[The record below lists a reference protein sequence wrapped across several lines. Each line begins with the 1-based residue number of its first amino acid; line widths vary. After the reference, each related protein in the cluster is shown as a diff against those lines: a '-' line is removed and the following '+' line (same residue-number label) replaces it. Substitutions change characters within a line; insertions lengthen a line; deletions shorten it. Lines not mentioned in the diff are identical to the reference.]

1 MAWLATNKAAVAIA
15 AEVACGNS
23 DSNSTGLK
31 LSEQLPAWEE
41 SGTELLQFTPSSVSR
56 LVRMLIKVTE
66 VRHGEHLHQM
76 KETGRL
82 GQD

>member
-1 MAWLATNKAAVAIA
+1 MAWLAMNKAAVAMA

-41 SGTELLQFTPSSVSR
+41 SGTELLQFTPISVPH
-56 LVRMLIKVTE
+56 VVQMLIKLTKVCN
-66 VRHGEHLHQM
+66 R
-76 KETGRL
+76 
-82 GQD
+82 

>member
-1 MAWLATNKAAVAIA
+1 MAWLATNRAAVAIA

-41 SGTELLQFTPSSVSR
+41 SGTELLQFTPISVPHV
-56 LVRMLIKVTE
+56 VRMLIKVTK
-66 VRHGEHLHQM
+66 VCNG
-76 KETGRL
+76 
-82 GQD
+82 